1 MNQATKKN
9 LKQFLIVLS
18 LLAAI
23 IAAIIVA
30 VAIPLLATS
39 DIRAE
44 KKRLRENQYAKDQV
58 KSDTGI
64 TIPDDVEVIFN
75 FSEAGRDPVHYTV
88 FKFSE
93 KPTDWLKDNGFKK
106 TKNEEFEWFWSFG
119 PYMKDYVPEEYHP
132 NFTDEYY
139 WFVKGRARLTY
150 QPDTLELI
158 FYIVNI

>member
-23 IAAIIVA
+23 IAAI
-30 VAIPLLATS
+30 AIPLAATS

-58 KSDTGI
+58 KWDTGI

-75 FSEAGRDPVHYTV
+75 FSQVGRAPVHYIV
-88 FKFSE
+88 FKFNE
-93 KPTDWLKDNGFKK
+93 EPLTWLKDNGFQKS
-106 TKNEEFEWFWSFG
+106 KNEEFEWFWSFG
-119 PYMKDYVPEEYHP
+119 PYMKDYVPKEYHP
-132 NFTDEYY
+132 NFNNEYY
-139 WFVKGRARLTY
+139 WFVKGRAHLTY

>member
-23 IAAIIVA
+23 IAA

-58 KSDTGI
+58 KLDTGI
-64 TIPDDVEVIFN
+64 TIPDDVEVIYN
-75 FSEAGRDPVHYTV
+75 FSQVGRDSIYYIV
-88 FKFSE
+88 FKFNE
-93 KPTDWLKDNGFKK
+93 EPTEWLKDNGFKK
-106 TKNEEFEWFWSFG
+106 TKNEEFESYWIPDSFI
-119 PYMKDYVPEEYHP
+119 KKHIPEQFYP
-132 NFTDEYY
+132 NFNDKYY